1 MSTADGGNFTDSSA
15 TVEHQAQFSTV
26 MSELITGGTRRRVP
40 GIQRANTTAGC
51 SATRPD
57 PGPKPKITPRS
68 HSVKRQDSPE
78 SDNQLNS
85 VVSSMSDV
93 MDMMMGRSPVVSPNS
108 RRKLD
113 INLPRHLRYSSSSD
127 SSSSTTTAEEQM
139 RPVKKK
145 IRSRKSS
152 KAGSRPISLAKELDL
167 EAPMFARSSRSTI
180 DRRKS
185 SESPKP
191 GGPKLSVCPSR
202 DSLNDQ
208 KTARI
213 KPSPDMSKLPSMT
226 STDISSS
233 SDDGDNNDECID
245 SADDLAEPDPQS
257 FQRNSVFQFKILQ
270 SLRFY
275 LRFRRPSSS
284 SRLANRHWNAKRFW
298 FSSLHQA
305 FQNINHNSETGSQLE
320 FKMADLLPEFGLALE
335 CALCSVKFQLTSKSA
350 DGTNS
355 KMLRRAKT
363 RN

>member
-1 MSTADGGNFTDSSA
+1 
-15 TVEHQAQFSTV
+15 
-26 MSELITGGTRRRVP
+26 MSELITGQNRRPAAV
-40 GIQRANTTAGC
+40 QRANTTAGC
-51 SATRPD
+51 GMTRPD
-57 PGPKPKITPRS
+57 PGPKPQITPRS

-113 INLPRHLRYSSSSD
+113 ITLPRHLRYSSSSDD

-139 RPVKKK
+139 RPIKKK

-167 EAPMFARSSRSTI
+167 EGPVHARSSRSTI
-180 DRRKS
+180 ERKKS

-208 KTARI
+208 KAKT

-233 SDDGDNNDECID
+233 SDDAENDDVFDVEKKELITENADKNDEIEIFE
-245 SADDLAEPDPQS
+245 DLGWFLARPISYWWEIIL
-257 FQRNSVFQFKILQ
+257 VF
-270 SLRFY
+270 
-275 LRFRRPSSS
+275 
-284 SRLANRHWNAKRFW
+284 
-298 FSSLHQA
+298 
-305 FQNINHNSETGSQLE
+305 
-320 FKMADLLPEFGLALE
+320 
-335 CALCSVKFQLTSKSA
+335 VK
-350 DGTNS
+350 
-355 KMLRRAKT
+355 
-363 RN
+363 

>member
-1 MSTADGGNFTDSSA
+1 
-15 TVEHQAQFSTV
+15 
-26 MSELITGGTRRRVP
+26 MSELITGGRSRRVP
-40 GIQRANTTAGC
+40 GVQRANTTAGC
-51 SATRPD
+51 STTRPD

-233 SDDGDNNDECID
+233 SDDGDNNDE
-245 SADDLAEPDPQS
+245 
-257 FQRNSVFQFKILQ
+257 VFEDEKKGLITEESHDNDEIEIFENLGWFRARPISYWWEIILV
-270 SLRFY
+270 FI
-275 LRFRRPSSS
+275 
-284 SRLANRHWNAKRFW
+284 K
-298 FSSLHQA
+298 
-305 FQNINHNSETGSQLE
+305 
-320 FKMADLLPEFGLALE
+320 
-335 CALCSVKFQLTSKSA
+335 
-350 DGTNS
+350 
-355 KMLRRAKT
+355 
-363 RN
+363 